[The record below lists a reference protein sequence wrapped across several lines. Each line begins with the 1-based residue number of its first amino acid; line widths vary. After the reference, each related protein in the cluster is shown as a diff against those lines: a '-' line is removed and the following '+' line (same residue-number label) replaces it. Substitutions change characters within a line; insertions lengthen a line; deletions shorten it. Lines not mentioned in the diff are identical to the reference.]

1 MNDNLSSYYEL
12 SLPVIIQPK
21 RRTAGIEWT
30 DQMIETITLKFAT
43 TFNRELAEELGVSM
57 RTMIRKARE
66 LGLEKESG
74 FLDKNRSE
82 ISKMAKESRGPN
94 PTKGQKGWS
103 VPGGEKYRFKP
114 GNISRMKTDPE
125 LVERVRQKRN
135 ATIREEKFR
144 IRVGLEQKT
153 KLKLKNV

>member
-12 SLPVIIQPK
+12 SLPVIVPPK

-30 DQMIETITLKFAT
+30 DEMIDTITTKFAT
-43 TFNRELAEELGVSM
+43 TFNRELADELGVSM

-66 LGLEKESG
+66 LGLEKEPG

-82 ISKMAKESRGPN
+82 ISKMAKESRGSN

-114 GNISRMKTDPE
+114 GHVPATKTDPE
-125 LVERVRQKRN
+125 LVERIRQKRN

-144 IRVGLEQKT
+144 IRVGLKQKT
-153 KLKLKNV
+153 KLNLKNV